1 MKTCN
6 LCISQIPFSLS
17 PPINP
22 SLLLTP
28 LSLPPPSLLPYLLPS
43 LPLPPSL
50 HLSLPPSL
58 TPTGAGKTYTML
70 GTNQDCGIMVL
81 TLNDLFHRIN
91 ETQEDKIY
99 RVTMSYLE
107 VKPLVTCLNA

>member
-6 LCISQIPFSLS
+6 LCISNIKQIPFSPS
-17 PPINP
+17 SPINP

-28 LSLPPPSLLPYLLPS
+28 LSLPPP
-43 LPLPPSL
+43 
-50 HLSLPPSL
+50 SLPPSL

-107 VKPLVTCLNA
+107 VKPLVTCLNALIHGGIL